1 MSNFW
6 SGWVMALVVINYTTI
21 LFLFIWAS
29 RVDIPV
35 DDDGT
40 TGHTWA
46 NGTIREGLN
55 KLPKWWLIMSTLGFI
70 AAFIYL
76 VRYPGF
82 GNFEGVTGWT
92 STKQL
97 HEQIIDSNAKKQP
110 LIEQVQSQSV
120 LQLTS
125 NKEALKVGLRLFED
139 NCAACHGYQ
148 AQGSQKLGAPNLT
161 DNVWL
166 YGGKVSDVMHT
177 ITYGRQGMM
186 PAHSA
191 MLDDS
196 QINSVANYVVSLS
209 GLAHNEGLIDKGK
222 TIFAQRCAMCH
233 SQDATG
239 NPMLGAPNLTDNDW
253 LYGNSIT
260 TVKESIANGR
270 HAVMP
275 GWKDR
280 LNENQI
286 KLLAA
291 WVLSHD
297 NTEQAIAAGEK

>member
-1 MSNFW
+1 
-6 SGWVMALVVINYTTI
+6 
-21 LFLFIWAS
+21 
-29 RVDIPV
+29 
-35 DDDGT
+35 
-40 TGHTWA
+40 
-46 NGTIREGLN
+46 
-55 KLPKWWLIMSTLGFI
+55 MSTLGFI

-209 GLAHNEGLIDKGK
+209 GLAHNEGLVDKGK
-222 TIFAQRCAMCH
+222 TIDRK
-233 SQDATG
+233 ST
-239 NPMLGAPNLTDNDW
+239 
-253 LYGNSIT
+253 
-260 TVKESIANGR
+260 
-270 HAVMP
+270 
-275 GWKDR
+275 R
-280 LNENQI
+280 LNSSHVRTSYAVFCLKKKNTPTSTASRIAVLTSSSEAG
-286 KLLAA
+286 KALATSLSTLW
-291 WVLSHD
+291 WVRRLVPQSPR
-297 NTEQAIAAGEK
+297 TSPAR